1 MTCHTLTGPV
11 IHLNSALQH
20 GFEFFVGILQVLQCG
35 SSWLIMCVCVCV
47 FYGFGT
53 AGRNEELISE
63 SSGKHSKRGRRSEER
78 LSVLVRI
85 KTRGS
90 LSTSLLLRAAWERGL
105 LIRTLIPDTPSAC
118 SVNYQAKYFVIHC
131 APLTAPAS
139 CFHTYTVSKMN
150 LCQMLNASWIWWV
163 NGKMEI
169 LGI

>member
-1 MTCHTLTGPV
+1 MAFTETINDLSHTDRTSHPLKLCPATWVWIFCGDIAGLAV
-11 IHLNSALQH
+11 W
-20 GFEFFVGILQVLQCG
+20 EFLAHH
-35 SSWLIMCVCVCV
+35 VCVCV

-150 LCQMLNASWIWWV
+150 LCQMLNAS
-163 NGKMEI
+163 
-169 LGI
+169 